1 MNLVSK
7 PSVRIYVDREELGRI
22 LSGKRAKN
30 VSGLGLGEV
39 LVLRVDEDKQIGRK
53 GTETYKEGWEAWREG
68 LGGEIICRVG

>member
-7 PSVRIYVDREELGRI
+7 PSVRIHVDREELGRI

-30 VSGLGLGEV
+30 VPGIGMGEV
-39 LVLRVDEDKQIGRK
+39 LVVKVPEDRLKGRK
-53 GTETYKEGWEAWREG
+53 GAELYKEGWEAWRAG

>member
-7 PSVRIYVDREELGRI
+7 PSVRINVDKEELGRI

-39 LVLRVDEDKQIGRK
+39 LVLRVAEDKKLGRK
-53 GTETYKEGWEAWREG
+53 GTELYKEGWEAYREG
-68 LGGEIICRVG
+68 LGGEVICRVG